1 MIRFIK
7 DMRSLY
13 FAVKTE
19 KIKPPKPI
27 PAVINITGKINKAKL
42 KLKLTSPI
50 MRQIYRPQRAK
61 ANSH

>member
-19 KIKPPKPI
+19 KIKPPPKNDT
-27 PAVINITGKINKAKL
+27 AVIILLEKL
-42 KLKLTSPI
+42 IKP
-50 MRQIYRPQRAK
+50 
-61 ANSH
+61 N

>member
-19 KIKPPKPI
+19 KIKPPPKPI
-27 PAVINITGKINKAKL
+27 PAVINITGKLKKL

-50 MRQIYRPQRAK
+50 MRQNIYTTK
-61 ANSH
+61 SKSKY